1 MKKTLTFATP
11 IKNGLRKKIKVL
23 TTMSERLLG
32 SQPNHL
38 QKYTGFLIEILVKFF
53 ESLEATTA

>member
-11 IKNGLRKKIKVL
+11 IENGLLKKVKVL

-38 QKYTGFLIEILVKFF
+38 QKIH
-53 ESLEATTA
+53 